1 MVNRIF
7 EILTDLEFRF
17 RENSTLNDDQ
27 KFLKKCCINGIS
39 LRAHLVLGS
48 VVEGA
53 LNLEKWP

>member
-27 KFLKKCCINGIS
+27 KFLKKCCINGIL

-53 LNLEKWP
+53 LNIEKWP

>member
-27 KFLKKCCINGIS
+27 KFLKKVQFNGIS
-39 LRAHLVLGS
+39 LCAHLVLGS